1 MPGSP
6 PMSTTE
12 PWTRP
17 PPRTRS
23 SSPRPVE
30 RRTVSPAVT
39 ATSGRGVAAEAPV
52 RVSRARVSRT
62 ASSTSA
68 FHAPQ
73 PGHCPSQRDAARPH
87 CWQTNAVRG
96 ALSTI
101 REASVDKRRAGRDE
115 GGRVPPPPAALDAH
129 LAEELELLDAAALRR
144 RLFPIQSGAG
154 PEVLIDGRRYL
165 LLSSNNYLGLA
176 THPALRAAACA
187 AIERY
192 GCGTGA
198 SRLIAGHLD
207 LHAAVEAQL
216 AAFKRTEAALL
227 FPSGYQANLGAI
239 TALVGRGDHV
249 YSDALNHASIVD
261 GCRLSRASV
270 HVYPHRDVQALE
282 AALAATPRGG
292 RRLIVSDSV
301 FSMDGDRAPLQA
313 LAALAEEYHSWLM
326 VDEAHATG
334 VLGPGGAGLA
344 AADGV
349 GARVTVHMGTLGKAL
364 GAAGAYVAGAR
375 ALVELL
381 VNRAR
386 AFIYTTGLAPAA
398 VAAAG
403 AALAVVAAEPE
414 RRAALARNA
423 AMLREGLRAL
433 GLDARGDTHIV
444 PVLVGDNRAALALAD
459 ELLARGVHALAIR
472 PPTVPQGT
480 ARLRVTPMAT
490 HTTVQLERALAAF
503 GDAARTTGLVGSP
516 TRRRSPPGTSVTSGT
531 RSR

>member
-1 MPGSP
+1 M
-6 PMSTTE
+6 
-12 PWTRP
+12 RP
-17 PPRTRS
+17 LEIDKGDRARHD
-23 SSPRPVE
+23 
-30 RRTVSPAVT
+30 RR
-39 ATSGRGVAAEAPV
+39 V
-52 RVSRARVSRT
+52 RVL
-62 ASSTSA
+62 
-68 FHAPQ
+68 
-73 PGHCPSQRDAARPH
+73 DAE
-87 CWQTNAVRG
+87 
-96 ALSTI
+96 L
-101 REASVDKRRAGRDE
+101 
-115 GGRVPPPPAALDAH
+115 AALEDAG
-129 LAEELELLDAAALRR
+129 LRR
-144 RLFPIQSGAG
+144 RLRPLASASDA
-154 PEVLIDGRRYL
+154 EVMLDGRRVL

-176 THPALRAAACA
+176 THPAVKAAACA
-187 AIERY
+187 AIERW

-198 SRLIAGHLD
+198 SRLIAGHLE
-207 LHAAVEAQL
+207 LHAEVEAKL
-216 AAFKRTEAALL
+216 AALKGTEAALL
-227 FPSGYQANLGAI
+227 FPSGYQANVGAI

-282 AALAATPRGG
+282 AELAATPRGG

-301 FSMDGDRAPLQA
+301 FSMDGDRAPLRA

-344 AADGV
+344 AAEGV

-364 GAAGAYVAGAR
+364 GGAGAYIAGAR
-375 ALVELL
+375 ALVEVL

-414 RRAALARNA
+414 RRAALVRKVAW
-423 AMLREGLRAL
+423 LRDGLRTL

-444 PVLVGDNRAALALAD
+444 PLVVGDNRAALAFAD
-459 ELLARGVHALAIR
+459 ALLARGVHALAIR
-472 PPTVPQGT
+472 PPTVPPGT

-490 HTTVQLERALAAF
+490 HTTAQLERALAAF
-503 GDAARTTGLVGSP
+503 ADAARATGLG
-516 TRRRSPPGTSVTSGT
+516 R
-531 RSR
+531 